1 LLGEGKRTGRRNSAS
16 SEDTLSG
23 TISLDGSVLI
33 ELLSSTD
40 LSKPLRDAIEGDIV
54 NPYTTF
60 QSLTEAE
67 YILCREIGWEK
78 AKEKVEGLTE
88 SRAIEIVEAS
98 ELVHETARI
107 KCARAI
113 ALTDCYTIALAEK
126 LNGTA
131 VFARL
136 EDDLSREMN
145 RKPFSTKLAF
155 LRRSR

>member
-1 LLGEGKRTGRRNSAS
+1 
-16 SEDTLSG
+16 
-23 TISLDGSVLI
+23 LI

-40 LSKPLRDAIEGDIV
+40 LSKPVRDAIEQDVV

-60 QSLTEAE
+60 QALTEAE

-78 AKEKVEGLTE
+78 ARGKVEGLTE

-131 VFARL
+131 VFAHL
-136 EDDLSREMN
+136 EDDLSREMK
-145 RKPFSTKLAF
+145 RKPFSTKLA
-155 LRRSR
+155 LLERSR

>member
-1 LLGEGKRTGRRNSAS
+1 L

-23 TISLDGSVLI
+23 KISLDGSVLI
-33 ELLSSTD
+33 ELLSSTET
-40 LSKPLRDAIEGDIV
+40 STRLREAIEEDLV

-67 YILCREIGWEK
+67 YILCRGMGREK
-78 AKEKVEGLTE
+78 AREKVEAFIE
-88 SRAIEIVEAS
+88 SRAVELVHAS
-98 ELVHETARI
+98 ELVHEAARL

-113 ALTDCYTIALAEK
+113 ALTDCFTIALAEK
-126 LNGTA
+126 LDGTA

-136 EDDLSREMN
+136 EDDLSREMK

-155 LRRSR
+155 LERLR

>member
-1 LLGEGKRTGRRNSAS
+1 
-16 SEDTLSG
+16 
-23 TISLDGSVLI
+23 LI

-40 LSKPLRDAIEGDIV
+40 LSKPLRDAIEGDLV

-78 AKEKVEGLTE
+78 AREKIEGLTE
-88 SRAIEIVEAS
+88 SRAIELVEAS

-131 VFARL
+131 VFAHL
-136 EDDLSREMN
+136 EDDLSREMK
-145 RKPFSTKLAF
+145 RKPFSAKLAF
-155 LRRSR
+155 LERSR

>member
-1 LLGEGKRTGRRNSAS
+1 M
-16 SEDTLSG
+16 
-23 TISLDGSVLI
+23 I
-33 ELLSSTD
+33 EMLSSTD
-40 LSKPLRDAIEGDIV
+40 LSKPLRDAIEGDVV

-78 AKEKVEGLTE
+78 AKEKVEAFTE
-88 SRAIEIVEAS
+88 SRAVELVEAS
-98 ELVHETARI
+98 ELVHETARL

-126 LNGTA
+126 LDGTA

-136 EDDLSREMN
+136 EDDLSREMK
-145 RKPFSTKLAF
+145 RKSFSTKLAF
-155 LRRSR
+155 LERSP

>member
-16 SEDTLSG
+16 SKDSLSG
-23 TISLDGSVLI
+23 TVSLDGSVLI

-40 LSKPLRDAIEGDIV
+40 LSKPLRDAIEGDAV

-60 QSLTEAE
+60 QSLIEAE
-67 YILCREIGWEK
+67 YILCREKGWEK
-78 AKEKVEGLTE
+78 AREKIDVLTE
-88 SRAIEIVEAS
+88 SRAVELVEAS

-131 VFARL
+131 VFAHL
-136 EDDLSREMN
+136 EDDLSREMK

-155 LRRSR
+155 LEPTR

>member
-1 LLGEGKRTGRRNSAS
+1 
-16 SEDTLSG
+16 
-23 TISLDGSVLI
+23 LI

-40 LSKPLRDAIEGDIV
+40 LSKPVRDAIEQDVV

-60 QSLTEAE
+60 QALTEAE

-78 AKEKVEGLTE
+78 ARGKVEGLTE

-107 KCARAI
+107 KCTRAI

-131 VFARL
+131 VFVRL
-136 EDDLSREMN
+136 EDDLSREMK

-155 LRRSR
+155 LERSH

>member
-1 LLGEGKRTGRRNSAS
+1 M
-16 SEDTLSG
+16 
-23 TISLDGSVLI
+23 I

-40 LSKPLRDAIEGDIV
+40 LSKPLRDAIEGDII

-126 LNGTA
+126 INGTA
-131 VFARL
+131 VFAHL
-136 EDDLSREMN
+136 EDDLSREIR

-155 LRRSR
+155 LEPAR

>member
-1 LLGEGKRTGRRNSAS
+1 
-16 SEDTLSG
+16 
-23 TISLDGSVLI
+23 LI
-33 ELLSSTD
+33 ELLSSTG

-78 AKEKVEGLTE
+78 ARQKVEGLTE
-88 SRAIEIVEAS
+88 SRAIEIIEAT

-131 VFARL
+131 VFVRL
-136 EDDLSREMN
+136 EDDLSREMK
-145 RKPFSTKLAF
+145 RKSFSAKLAF
-155 LRRSR
+155 LERSR

>member
-1 LLGEGKRTGRRNSAS
+1 
-16 SEDTLSG
+16 
-23 TISLDGSVLI
+23 LI
-33 ELLSSTD
+33 ELLSSTN
-40 LSKPLRDAIEGDIV
+40 LSKPLRDAIEEDIV

-60 QSLTEAE
+60 QSLIEAG

-78 AKEKVEGLTE
+78 ARGKIEGLTE
-88 SRAIEIVEAS
+88 SRAIELVEAS

-136 EDDLSREMN
+136 EDDLSREMK

-155 LRRSR
+155 LEPSR